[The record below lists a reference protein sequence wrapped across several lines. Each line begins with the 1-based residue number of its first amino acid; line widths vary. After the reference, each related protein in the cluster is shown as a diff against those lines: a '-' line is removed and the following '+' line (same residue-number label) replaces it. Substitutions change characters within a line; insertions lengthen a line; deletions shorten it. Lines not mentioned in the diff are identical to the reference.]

1 MVYYRKRVW
10 MADGD
15 YKVQLSTT
23 VNGNLINLRGESVED
38 LENTAADLG
47 RRLDSIVS
55 SLVQIKEGIILK
67 DLFTG
72 SASPPLKGGGNNSNS
87 GGSNDGGGAPR
98 CKHGEMKDLTAK
110 NYKSTH
116 YCPEP
121 DRDKQC
127 KPVNLRG

>member
-1 MVYYRKRVW
+1 
-10 MADGD
+10 MAED

-23 VNGNLINLRGESVED
+23 INGNLLNLRAESPEELEGTVTD
-38 LENTAADLG
+38 LAA
-47 RRLDSIVS
+47 RLDNIVS
-55 SLVQIKEGIILK
+55 GLVQVKEGIILK

-72 SASPPLKGGGNNSNS
+72 TASPGKGGNSNNNSNS
-87 GGSNDGGGAPR
+87 SSNSSDSGAPR
-98 CKHGEMKDLTAK
+98 CQHGEMKDLTAK

-127 KPVNLRG
+127 KPVNLRS

>member
-1 MVYYRKRVW
+1 MS
-10 MADGD
+10 DE

-23 VNGNLINLRGESVED
+23 VNGNLLNFRGESVPD
-38 LENTAADLG
+38 LTGQVQQFATELDNIVTA
-47 RRLDSIVS
+47 
-55 SLVQIKEGIILK
+55 LVQIKEGIILK

-72 SASPPLKGGGNNSNS
+72 TASPKGPSNSSNTPNNSGSDS
-87 GGSNDGGGAPR
+87 GTPR
-98 CKHGEMKDLTAK
+98 CKHGEMKDLTSK

-127 KPVNLRG
+127 KPVNLRS

>member
-1 MVYYRKRVW
+1 MS
-10 MADGD
+10 DE

-23 VNGNLINLRGESVED
+23 INGNLLNLRAATPEELEATVTD
-38 LENTAADLG
+38 LAT
-47 RRLDSIVS
+47 RLDKIVS
-55 SLVQIKEGIILK
+55 GLVQIKEGIILK

-72 SASPPLKGGGNNSNS
+72 AASPALKGAGAAQSSGNSN
-87 GGSNDGGGAPR
+87 DGAPR

-127 KPVNLRG
+127 KPVNLRA

>member
-1 MVYYRKRVW
+1 VW
-10 MADGD
+10 MAED

-23 VNGNLINLRGESVED
+23 INGNLLNLRAESPEELEGTVTD
-38 LENTAADLG
+38 LAA
-47 RRLDSIVS
+47 RLDNIVS
-55 SLVQIKEGIILK
+55 GLVQIKEGIILK

-72 SASPPLKGGGNNSNS
+72 TASPGKGGNSNS
-87 GGSNDGGGAPR
+87 NSNSNSSSSGTPR

-127 KPVNLRG
+127 KPVNLRS